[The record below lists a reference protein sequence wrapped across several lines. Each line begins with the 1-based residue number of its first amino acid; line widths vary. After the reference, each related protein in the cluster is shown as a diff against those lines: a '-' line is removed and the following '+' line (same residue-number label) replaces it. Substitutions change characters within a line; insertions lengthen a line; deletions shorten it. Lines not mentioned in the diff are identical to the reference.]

1 MPRAEGYRFFCMMV
15 GQRYIAPDGSN
26 QRENE
31 FFNRR
36 GPKRFTRA
44 DWRKMS
50 KEDKAK
56 MQKRMDDARE
66 KLSNAFQHL
75 PSELFLVLR

>member
-1 MPRAEGYRFFCMMV
+1 MMV
-15 GQRYIAPDGSN
+15 GQRYIAPDGSK

-31 FFNRR
+31 FFNHQ
-36 GPKRFTRA
+36 GPKRFTRE

-50 KEDKAK
+50 QEDRRK
-56 MQKRMDDARE
+56 MQKRMEEARE
-66 KLSNAFQHL
+66 KLSSAFQGL